1 MKFSMVAVVCLG
13 IVAASALAQ
22 EKEAPKGA
30 DSELKDTRQKASYG
44 LGLGIGKN
52 LKAQASDLDTD
63 AFTQGLKDAWAGKT
77 PLLNDT
83 QIQEAMV
90 AYQQDLVTKKAKEGE
105 TFMAENKKKPGVT
118 TLPSGL
124 QYKVIKQGTGKSPK
138 ASDTV
143 TVNYEGR
150 LADKG
155 GTVFDSS
162 AKHGGPA
169 SFQVDGVIKG
179 FSEALQLMK
188 VGSKWEVYIPSNL
201 AYGASPP
208 PGSRISPNA
217 PLVFDLELVDV
228 KDTGAAAK

>member
-1 MKFSMVAVVCLG
+1 MKFSIVAVMSLG

-22 EKEAPKGA
+22 DKDAPKGA
-30 DSELKDTRQKASYG
+30 DSGLKDARQKASYG
-44 LGLGIGKN
+44 LGLSIGKN
-52 LKAQASDLDTD
+52 LKAQAEDLDSET
-63 AFTQGLKDAWAGKT
+63 FSQGLKDALAGKA
-77 PLLNDT
+77 PLLT
-83 QIQEAMV
+83 EAQIQEAML
-90 AYQQDLVTKKAKEGE
+90 AYQQELVAKKTKEGE
-105 TFMAENKKKPGVT
+105 TFLAENKKKPGVT

-150 LADKG
+150 LADKD

-169 SFQVDGVIKG
+169 NFQVDGVIKG

-201 AYGASPP
+201 AYGPSPP
-208 PGSRISPNA
+208 PGSRITPNA
-217 PLVFDLELVDV
+217 PLVFDLELVEV
-228 KDTGAAAK
+228 KDSPK